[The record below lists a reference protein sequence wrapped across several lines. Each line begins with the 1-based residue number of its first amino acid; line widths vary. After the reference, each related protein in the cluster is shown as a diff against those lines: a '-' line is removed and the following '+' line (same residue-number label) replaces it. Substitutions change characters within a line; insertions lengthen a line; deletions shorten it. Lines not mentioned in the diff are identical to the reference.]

1 MRTERR
7 RKLDRTDI
15 AVICLCFA
23 VTGLVIYLM
32 LDPDP
37 ARRRMSYYYTLYT
50 GAQKLAASIG
60 EFGINAELEYRRLL
74 ELERT
79 I

>member
-1 MRTERR
+1 
-7 RKLDRTDI
+7 
-15 AVICLCFA
+15 
-23 VTGLVIYLM
+23 M